1 VSLEAIRGPS
11 VAALAADM
19 GRSPRTLQRRIR
31 ASTGLPP
38 KQWIALLRFREAL
51 QKLAL
56 ARESLAQIAAEAGY
70 SDQAH
75 LTTELS
81 RHAGMPPGRLRA
93 AAQRQIR
100 SDVVRFFKDDDIQA
114 RVQLLIAPDAVHDE
128 ESDEPIQTEGSPV

>member
-1 VSLEAIRGPS
+1 MRVLGGDPWPS

-19 GRSPRTLQRRIR
+19 GLSSRTPQRRIR

-70 SDQAH
+70 SDQV
-75 LTTELS
+75 
-81 RHAGMPPGRLRA
+81 RA
-93 AAQRQIR
+93 T
-100 SDVVRFFKDDDIQA
+100 SNY
-114 RVQLLIAPDAVHDE
+114 
-128 ESDEPIQTEGSPV
+128 G